1 MTDRDRPAPRSAPT
15 ARGNDR
21 GGNDRGGNDRGGND
35 RGGND
40 RGGNDRGGDRPRD
53 AGPRDSRDRPRDAP
67 RSAAPRD
74 RSIRP
79 SERPADPNAPAPRRN
94 TPVGRRP
101 ARPTVRGPS
110 VKVPLDVARLV
121 RAGHPWVFRHTV
133 RRDLDNLSE
142 GAVVPVID
150 EDGYGVGWGLVEAE
164 GAIGVRML
172 SLHADFSWNEAE
184 MLTRIRQALRL
195 RGPALLA
202 QGAVR
207 LLHGEADGFPGLA
220 LDRLGDYLLLY
231 KYARCAESYL
241 DTLVPLLEQELK
253 PAGIYLQDRI
263 RSVTAADDRRPPAF
277 HLAGKAAPPEVEVG
291 EDGLKFLVD
300 VTAPVSPGLFL
311 DLREGRRLLETLV
324 RGRSVCNLFSFTGAF
339 GLRAVRAGAAAV
351 THVDS
356 AARSHA
362 RCRQNLAAS
371 GMDPEAIEAITG
383 DVFTLL
389 EKFRQRGRVF
399 DFIVVDPPPFSN
411 VKGNTFS
418 ALKDWNQLMAAVAGV
433 VSPGGHVLA
442 ISNAVRLP
450 EDEFFLALGEGVH
463 AAKRSARLV
472 GECGL
477 PPDFPVPPA
486 FVEGRYLKIKLL
498 QLD

>member
-1 MTDRDRPAPRSAPT
+1 M
-15 ARGNDR
+15 
-21 GGNDRGGNDRGGND
+21 
-35 RGGND
+35 
-40 RGGNDRGGDRPRD
+40 
-53 AGPRDSRDRPRDAP
+53 
-67 RSAAPRD
+67 
-74 RSIRP
+74 
-79 SERPADPNAPAPRRN
+79 
-94 TPVGRRP
+94 
-101 ARPTVRGPS
+101 RGPS

-133 RRDLDNLSE
+133 RRDLDNMSE
-142 GAVVPVID
+142 GAVVPVLD
-150 EDGYGVGWGLVEAE
+150 EDGYGVGWGLIESE

-172 SLHADFSWNEAE
+172 SLQADFVWNEAE
-184 MLTRIRQALRL
+184 MVQRLKHAVRQ
-195 RGPALLA
+195 RGPALLG

-207 LLHGEADGFPGLA
+207 LIHAEADGFPGLA
-220 LDRLGDYLLLY
+220 VDRLGDYLLIY
-231 KYARCAESYL
+231 KYARVAESYL
-241 DTLVPLLEQELK
+241 DALVPLLEAEFK
-253 PAGIYLQDRI
+253 PAGIYMQDRI

-277 HLAGKAAPPEVEVG
+277 HLAGKAAPPEVEVH

-311 DLREGRRLLETLV
+311 DLREGRRMCEPLV
-324 RGRSVCNLFSFTGAF
+324 KGRTVCNLFSFTGAF
-339 GLRAVRAGAAAV
+339 GMRAVRGGATAV
-351 THVDS
+351 THVDA

-362 RCRQNLAAS
+362 RCRQNLSAS

-399 DFIVVDPPPFSN
+399 DFVVVDPPPFSN
-411 VKGNTFS
+411 VKGSTFS
-418 ALKDWNQLMAAVAGV
+418 ALKDWNQLMAAVAGI
-433 VSPGGHVLA
+433 VSPGGQVLA
-442 ISNAVRLP
+442 ISNAVRLQ
-450 EDEFFLALGEGVH
+450 EDEFFLALGEGVNQ
-463 AAKRSARLV
+463 ARRSARLI

>member
-1 MTDRDRPAPRSAPT
+1 MPERDRPAPRSAP
-15 ARGNDR
+15 ARGDR
-21 GGNDRGGNDRGGND
+21 DRDNSRDRD
-35 RGGND
+35 K
-40 RGGNDRGGDRPRD
+40 DRPAPRS
-53 AGPRDSRDRPRDAP
+53 AGPRDHN
-67 RSAAPRD
+67 
-74 RSIRP
+74 IRP
-79 SERPADPNAPAPRRN
+79 SERPADTRSPAPRRN
-94 TPVGRRP
+94 TPASRRP

-110 VKVPLDVARLV
+110 VKIPLDVARLV

-133 RRDLDNLSE
+133 RRDLDNLTE
-142 GAVVPVID
+142 GAVVPVMD
-150 EDGYGVGWGLVEAE
+150 EDGYGIGWGLVEAE

-172 SLHADFSWNEAE
+172 SLAADFVWNEAE
-184 MLTRIRQALRL
+184 MLARLQLALRL
-195 RGPALLA
+195 RGPAVL
-202 QGAVR
+202 GEPGRSAVR

-220 LDRLGDYLLLY
+220 LDRLGDYLLVY
-231 KYARCAESYL
+231 KYARVAESYL
-241 DTLVPLLEQELK
+241 DALVPLLEQELR
-253 PAGIYLQDRI
+253 PAGIYMQDRI
-263 RSVTAADDRRPPAF
+263 RSVTAGDERRPPAF
-277 HLAGKAAPPEVEVG
+277 HLAGKAAPPEIEVV

-311 DLREGRRLLETLV
+311 DLREGRRLCEQWV

-339 GLRAVRAGAAAV
+339 GLRAVRAGATAV
-351 THVDS
+351 THVDA
-356 AARSHA
+356 AARSHS

-371 GMDPEAIEAITG
+371 GMNPEAVEAING

-411 VKGNTFS
+411 VKGSTFS
-418 ALKDWNQLMAAVAGV
+418 ALKDWNQLMASVAGV

-463 AAKRSARLV
+463 AARRSARLV

-486 FVEGRYLKIKLL
+486 FNEGRYLKIKLL

>member
-1 MTDRDRPAPRSAPT
+1 MSDRDRPAPRSAPP
-15 ARGNDR
+15 ARGERGSDTDR
-21 GGNDRGGNDRGGND
+21 GRDRDKE
-35 RGGND
+35 
-40 RGGNDRGGDRPRD
+40 RP
-53 AGPRDSRDRPRDAP
+53 ATGSSGPRDHN
-67 RSAAPRD
+67 
-74 RSIRP
+74 IRP
-79 SERPADPNAPAPRRN
+79 SERPADTRSPAPRRN
-94 TPVGRRP
+94 TPASRRP

-133 RRDLDNLSE
+133 RRDLDNLGE
-142 GAVVPVID
+142 GTVVPVMD
-150 EDGYGVGWGLVEAE
+150 EDGYGVGWGLVESE

-172 SLHADFSWNEAE
+172 SLDPDFVWGEAE
-184 MLTRIRQALRL
+184 MLARLRLALRL
-195 RGPALLA
+195 RGPTLLG

-207 LLHGEADGFPGLA
+207 LVHGEADGFPGLA
-220 LDRLGDYLLLY
+220 VDRLGDYLLVY
-231 KYARCAESYL
+231 KYARVAESYL
-241 DTLVPLLEQELK
+241 DALVPLLEAELK
-253 PAGIYLQDRI
+253 PSGIYMQDRI
-263 RSVTAADDRRPPAF
+263 RSVTAEDRRPPAF
-277 HLAGKAAPPEVEVG
+277 HLAGKAAPPEIEVA

-311 DLREGRRLLETLV
+311 DLREGRRLCEQWV

-339 GLRAVRAGAAAV
+339 GLRAVRAGATAV
-351 THVDS
+351 THVDA

-371 GMDPEAIEAITG
+371 GMDPEAIEAIHG

-389 EKFRQRGRVF
+389 AKFRQRNRVF
-399 DFIVVDPPPFSN
+399 DFVVVDPPPFSN
-411 VKGNTFS
+411 VKGSTFS

-433 VSPGGHVLA
+433 VAPGGHVLA

-463 AAKRSARLV
+463 GARRSARLI

-486 FVEGRYLKIKLL
+486 FNEGRYLKIKLL

>member
-1 MTDRDRPAPRSAPT
+1 MTDRDRPAPRSAPP
-15 ARGNDR
+15 ARGDR
-21 GGNDRGGNDRGGND
+21 
-35 RGGND
+35 
-40 RGGNDRGGDRPRD
+40 RPSD
-53 AGPRDSRDRPRDAP
+53 RDRP
-67 RSAAPRD
+67 SAPRD
-74 RSIRP
+74 RSIHP
-79 SERPADPNAPAPRRN
+79 SERPADGQRPVARGSARR
-94 TPVGRRP
+94 G
-101 ARPTVRGPS
+101 ASRPTVRGPS

-142 GAVVPVID
+142 GAVVPVLD
-150 EDGYGVGWGLVEAE
+150 EDGYGVGWGLIESE

-172 SLHADFSWNEAE
+172 SLQADFVWNEAE
-184 MLTRIRQALRL
+184 MVQRLKHAVRQ
-195 RGPALLA
+195 RGPALLG

-207 LLHGEADGFPGLA
+207 LIHAEADGFPGIA
-220 LDRLGDYLLLY
+220 VDRLGDYLLIY
-231 KYARCAESYL
+231 KYARVAESYL
-241 DTLVPLLEQELK
+241 DALVPLLEAEFK
-253 PAGIYLQDRI
+253 PAGIYMQDRI

-311 DLREGRRLLETLV
+311 DLREGRRMCEPLV
-324 RGRSVCNLFSFTGAF
+324 KGRTVCNLFSFTGAF
-339 GLRAVRAGAAAV
+339 GMRAVRGGATAV
-351 THVDS
+351 THVDA

-399 DFIVVDPPPFSN
+399 DFVVVDPPPFSN
-411 VKGNTFS
+411 VKGSTFS
-418 ALKDWNQLMAAVAGV
+418 ALKDWNQLMAAVAGI
-433 VSPGGHVLA
+433 VSPGGQVLA
-442 ISNAVRLP
+442 ISNAVRLQ
-450 EDEFFLALGEGVH
+450 EDEFFLALGEGVNQ
-463 AAKRSARLV
+463 ARRSARLI

>member
-1 MTDRDRPAPRSAPT
+1 MPDRDRPAPRSAPP
-15 ARGNDR
+15 ARG
-21 GGNDRGGNDRGGND
+21 
-35 RGGND
+35 
-40 RGGNDRGGDRPRD
+40 DRGGDSDRSRD
-53 AGPRDSRDRPRDAP
+53 RDKERAPTHSGAPARSGGPRDHN
-67 RSAAPRD
+67 
-74 RSIRP
+74 IRP
-79 SERPADPNAPAPRRN
+79 AERPADIRSPAPRRN
-94 TPVGRRP
+94 TPASRRP

-133 RRDLDNLSE
+133 RRDLDNLGE
-142 GAVVPVID
+142 GTVVPVMD
-150 EDGYGVGWGLVEAE
+150 EDGYGVGWGLVESE

-172 SLHADFSWNEAE
+172 SLAPDFNWDEAE
-184 MLTRIRQALRL
+184 MVSRIRLALRL
-195 RGPALLA
+195 RGPELLG

-207 LLHGEADGFPGLA
+207 LLHGESDGFPGLA
-220 LDRLGDYLLLY
+220 VDRLGDYLLVY
-231 KYARCAESYL
+231 KYARVAESYL
-241 DTLVPLLEQELK
+241 DALVPLLEQELG
-253 PAGIYLQDRI
+253 PAGIYMQDRI
-263 RSVTAADDRRPPAF
+263 RSVTADDRRPPAF
-277 HLAGKAAPPEVEVG
+277 HLAGKAAPPEIEVA

-311 DLREGRRLLETLV
+311 DLREGRRLSEQWV
-324 RGRSVCNLFSFTGAF
+324 KGRSVCNLFSFTGAF
-339 GLRAVRAGAAAV
+339 GLRAIRAGATSV
-351 THVDS
+351 THVDA
-356 AARSHA
+356 AARSHS

-371 GMDPEAIEAITG
+371 GMDPEAVEAIHG

-389 EKFRQRGRVF
+389 SKFRQRNRVF

-411 VKGNTFS
+411 VKGSTFS
-418 ALKDWNQLMAAVAGV
+418 ALKDWNQLMTAVAGV

-472 GECGL
+472 AECGL

-486 FVEGRYLKIKLL
+486 FNEGRYLKIKLL

>member
-1 MTDRDRPAPRSAPT
+1 MGR
-15 ARGNDR
+15 N
-21 GGNDRGGNDRGGND
+21 
-35 RGGND
+35 
-40 RGGNDRGGDRPRD
+40 
-53 AGPRDSRDRPRDAP
+53 
-67 RSAAPRD
+67 AAPRD

-94 TPVGRRP
+94 TPLARRP

-110 VKVPLDVARLV
+110 VKVPLEVARLV

-133 RRDLDNLSE
+133 RRDLDNLAE
-142 GAVVPVID
+142 GTVVPVID

-172 SLHADFSWNEAE
+172 SLAADFAWNEAE
-184 MLTRIRQALRL
+184 MTARVRQALRL
-195 RGPALLA
+195 RGPAVLG

-207 LLHGEADGFPGLA
+207 LLHNEADGFPGLA
-220 LDRLGDYLLLY
+220 VDRLGDYLLIY

-241 DTLVPLLEQELK
+241 DALVPVLEQELK
-253 PAGIYLQDRI
+253 PAGIYMQDRI

-277 HLAGKAAPPEVEVG
+277 HLAGKAAPPELEVA

-311 DLREGRRLLETLV
+311 DLREGRRLLEAQV

-339 GLRAVRAGAAAV
+339 GLRAVRAGASAV
-351 THVDS
+351 TNVDA

-362 RCRQNLAAS
+362 RCRQNLTAS

-399 DFIVVDPPPFSN
+399 DFVVVDPPPFSN
-411 VKGNTFS
+411 VKGSTFS
-418 ALKDWNQLMAAVAGV
+418 ALKDWNQLMAAVAGI
-433 VSPGGHVLA
+433 VSPGGQVLA
-442 ISNAVRLP
+442 ISNAVRLQ
-450 EDEFFLALGEGVH
+450 EDEFFLALGEGVNQ
-463 AAKRSARLV
+463 ARRSARLI

-477 PPDFPVPPA
+477 PPDFPVAPA

>member
-1 MTDRDRPAPRSAPT
+1 MLRPPMTDRDRPAPRSAPP
-15 ARGNDR
+15 ARGDR
-21 GGNDRGGNDRGGND
+21 
-35 RGGND
+35 
-40 RGGNDRGGDRPRD
+40 RPAD
-53 AGPRDSRDRPRDAP
+53 RDRP
-67 RSAAPRD
+67 AAPRD
-74 RSIRP
+74 RSIHP
-79 SERPADPNAPAPRRN
+79 SERPADTQR
-94 TPVGRRP
+94 PVGRGP
-101 ARPTVRGPS
+101 ARRGASRPTVRGPS

-133 RRDLDNLSE
+133 RRDLDTLTE
-142 GAVVPVID
+142 GAVVPVLD
-150 EDGYGVGWGLVEAE
+150 EDGYGVGWGLVESE

-172 SLHADFSWNEAE
+172 SLQADFVWNEAE
-184 MLTRIRQALRL
+184 MQQRLRHAVRQ

-207 LLHGEADGFPGLA
+207 LIHAEADGFPGLA
-220 LDRLGDYLLLY
+220 VDRLGDYLLIY
-231 KYARCAESYL
+231 KYARVAESYL
-241 DTLVPLLEQELK
+241 DALVPLLEAEFK
-253 PAGIYLQDRI
+253 PAGIYMQDRI

-277 HLAGKAAPPEVEVG
+277 HLAGKAAPPEVEVH

-311 DLREGRRLLETLV
+311 DLREGRRMCEPLV
-324 RGRSVCNLFSFTGAF
+324 KGRTVCNLFSFTGAF
-339 GLRAVRAGAAAV
+339 GMRAVRGGATAV
-351 THVDS
+351 THVDA

-362 RCRQNLAAS
+362 RCRQNLSAS

-399 DFIVVDPPPFSN
+399 DFVVVDPPPFSN
-411 VKGNTFS
+411 VKGSTFS
-418 ALKDWNQLMAAVAGV
+418 ALKDWNQLMAAVAGI
-433 VSPGGHVLA
+433 VSPGGQVLA
-442 ISNAVRLP
+442 ISNAVRLQ
-450 EDEFFLALGEGVH
+450 EDEFFLALGEGVNQ
-463 AAKRSARLV
+463 ARRSARLI

>member
-1 MTDRDRPAPRSAPT
+1 M
-15 ARGNDR
+15 
-21 GGNDRGGNDRGGND
+21 
-35 RGGND
+35 
-40 RGGNDRGGDRPRD
+40 
-53 AGPRDSRDRPRDAP
+53 
-67 RSAAPRD
+67 
-74 RSIRP
+74 
-79 SERPADPNAPAPRRN
+79 E
-94 TPVGRRP
+94 
-101 ARPTVRGPS
+101 
-110 VKVPLDVARLV
+110 VARLV

-133 RRDLDNLSE
+133 RRDLDTLAE
-142 GAVVPVID
+142 GVVVPVLD
-150 EDGYGVGWGLVEAE
+150 ADGYGIGWGLVEAE

-172 SLHADFSWNEAE
+172 SLQPEFTWNEAE
-184 MLTRIRQALRL
+184 MLARIRVAIRL
-195 RGPALLA
+195 RGPAFA
-202 QGAVR
+202 TGACR
-207 LLHGEADGFPGLA
+207 LVHGEADGFPGLA
-220 LDRLGDYLLLY
+220 IDRLGDYLLLY
-231 KYARCAESYL
+231 KYARVAESYL
-241 DTLVPLLEQELK
+241 DALVPLLEQELK

-263 RSVTAADDRRPPAF
+263 RGVTAEDRRPPAF
-277 HLAGKAAPPEVEVG
+277 HLAGKPASPDVEAT

-311 DLREGRRLLETLV
+311 DLREGRRLCEAWAK
-324 RGRSVCNLFSFTGAF
+324 GRSVCNLFSFTGAF
-339 GLRAVRAGAAAV
+339 GLRAVRAGASSV
-351 THVDS
+351 TNVDA

-371 GMDPEAIEAITG
+371 GMDPEAVEAING
-383 DVFTLL
+383 DVFTHL

-399 DFIVVDPPPFSN
+399 DFLIVDPPPFSN
-411 VKGNTFS
+411 VKGSTFS

-433 VSPGGHVLA
+433 TAPGGHVLA

-472 GECGL
+472 SECGL